1 MWTNRL
7 IMKRILLF
15 LLSSL
20 FLLFPAPSV
29 AEYASPEAVQWA
41 TDFLKAC
48 QERRLDDAKAMMA
61 NPIRLGV
68 RPTEQG
74 EVFRQLADF
83 LKEQKPELIF
93 SHRASGGVHGA
104 IFKTSKGEITVAVYR
119 SEGVWGVTSV
129 KF

>member
-1 MWTNRL
+1 
-7 IMKRILLF
+7 MKRMLLF

-29 AEYASPEAVQWA
+29 AEEASPEALQWA

-61 NPIRLGV
+61 NPVRLGV
-68 RPTEQG
+68 RPAEPG
-74 EVFRQLADF
+74 EISRRLSDF
-83 LKEQKPELIF
+83 LKDQKPELIF

-104 IFKTSKGEITVAVYR
+104 IFKTSKGEITVSVYR
-119 SEGVWGVTSV
+119 SEGVWRVTSV